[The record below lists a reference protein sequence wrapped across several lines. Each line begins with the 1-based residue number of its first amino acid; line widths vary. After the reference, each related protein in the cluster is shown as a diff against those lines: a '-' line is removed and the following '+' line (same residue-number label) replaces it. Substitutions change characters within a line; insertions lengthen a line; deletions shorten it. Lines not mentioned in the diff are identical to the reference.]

1 MIVQTELF
9 PGITLRC
16 CRDPRFKQSCLS
28 VQFLRPMCREEA
40 ALNAMLPAV
49 LLRGSR
55 LHPDLRSITHYL
67 DTLYGS
73 AVAAQVRRVGD
84 YQTTGLYAAFMDDRF
99 ALPGDR
105 VMEPMIDFIRELLLD
120 PLLVDGAFSP
130 EFVDSEKKNL
140 ISAIE
145 SARNDKQVYA
155 TSQMLKLMCRKDS
168 FGLPRLGEIPQVR
181 QVTPESLRDHWKKI
195 LKVSPINLFYVGSA
209 EPETVAALLKPV
221 FAGMERQV
229 EILPPQTA
237 YQVSEKQDQVETLNV
252 TQGKLCMG
260 FTTGITNR
268 DPRFAAMQVL
278 NTILGGGMSCKLFN
292 QVREKLSLCYSI
304 SSGYYS
310 TKGILT
316 VAAGIDF
323 DKEEQTKKEIL
334 RQLEA
339 CRRGEI
345 TAMEME
351 AAKQPLYSSLRASQD
366 SPGAIESY
374 YSTAALSGL
383 TMEPETYRQ
392 AVEAVT
398 LQQVVE
404 AANTIDLHTTYFLKG
419 ES

>member
-28 VQFLRPMCREEA
+28 VQFLRPMCREDA